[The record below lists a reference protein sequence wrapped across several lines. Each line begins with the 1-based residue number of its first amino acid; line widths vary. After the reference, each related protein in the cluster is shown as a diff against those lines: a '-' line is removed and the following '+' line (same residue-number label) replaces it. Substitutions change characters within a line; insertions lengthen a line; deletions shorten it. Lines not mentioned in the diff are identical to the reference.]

1 MKKFYSFLLMAAVA
15 VGAMADDFVSDGTGN
30 VYTFNALSQ
39 IEGTGVTLQD
49 DGSYLVAADF
59 TISEGDVLQLQNND
73 LIKMGNNVRI
83 TVNGDADFAPADTAV
98 VTRDAEDSNP
108 KGFWML
114 GDNGNANLKN
124 VTFEYVGV
132 TFGGINSSLHADNC
146 TFTLYNGK
154 LNSSGALGF
163 NASCDNNVV
172 ENCYFIENTL
182 NAIGNGATNPVGI
195 IIRNCLFWHNTTS
208 NRNKPQI
215 NLTVGGPYDVLI
227 ADNQVIG
234 GQFTMSG
241 GIGLSNVMGLGHT
254 GINVIEYNYIADNRY
269 GITTIGGVDAIIRN
283 NTMIDNHYE
292 TNPNNGGS
300 CISIY
305 DSSSSSNIYI
315 EGNWME
321 GGFWGITIVTGEPNV
336 NLGKIDDPEAEDYNP
351 GNNTFV
357 NNGFDGA
364 LYDLFNNGT
373 GTVWA
378 QGNTWNVAEQT
389 EEAIE
394 EVIYHQ
400 VDDPS
405 KGLVIFMPPH
415 QEDQHSVG
423 YWLVLLDKD
432 GNEVW
437 EQLVKDIPED
447 PISFYQTN
455 VALRY
460 SIFGGNPNMSDDERP
475 NVPFYFV
482 VDGVR
487 YGAEEAD
494 MIPVY
499 GDPYENPLIENE
511 NFWNVPVGRN
521 YVIRVLT
528 DPETGEMFMQIAR
541 GTFGL
546 DELMDGKNIAGVRYF
561 NIMGQEI
568 QEADGMTIV
577 VTTYTDGTTKAVKVM
592 K

>member
-195 IIRNCLFWHNTTS
+195 IIRNCLFWHNTTA

-215 NLTVGGPYDVLI
+215 NLTVGGDYDVLI
-227 ADNQVIG
+227 ENNDIIG
-234 GQFTMSG
+234 GQFNLSG
-241 GIGLSNVMGLGHT
+241 GIALSNMMGLAHSGT
-254 GINVIEYNYIADNRY
+254 NIIENNYIADNRY

-283 NTMIDNHYE
+283 NKMIDNCYE
-292 TNPNNGGS
+292 SNPNNGGS
-300 CISIY
+300 CISVY

-321 GGFWGITIVTGEPNV
+321 GGLWGITIVTGAPNV
-336 NLGKIDDPEAEDYNP
+336 NLGKVDDPEAEDYNP

-357 NNGFDGA
+357 NNGFDNTY
-364 LYDLFNNGT
+364 YDLYNNGT
-373 GTVWA
+373 ADVYA

-389 EEAIE
+389 EENIE

-415 QEDQHSVG
+415 QEDDTAVE
-423 YWLVLLDKD
+423 
-432 GNEVW
+432 EVSAAQQTDNRDYNLMGQPT
-437 EQLVKDIPED
+437 ENPTNGIYIHNGKKILVK
-447 PISFYQTN
+447 
-455 VALRY
+455 
-460 SIFGGNPNMSDDERP
+460 
-475 NVPFYFV
+475 
-482 VDGVR
+482 
-487 YGAEEAD
+487 
-494 MIPVY
+494 
-499 GDPYENPLIENE
+499 
-511 NFWNVPVGRN
+511 
-521 YVIRVLT
+521 
-528 DPETGEMFMQIAR
+528 
-541 GTFGL
+541 
-546 DELMDGKNIAGVRYF
+546 
-561 NIMGQEI
+561 
-568 QEADGMTIV
+568 
-577 VTTYTDGTTKAVKVM
+577 
-592 K
+592 

>member
-83 TVNGDADFAPADTAV
+83 TVNGDADFAPADTSV

-195 IIRNCLFWHNTTS
+195 IIRNCLFWHNTTA

-215 NLTVGGPYDVLI
+215 NLTVGGDYDVLI
-227 ADNQVIG
+227 ENNDIIG
-234 GQFTMSG
+234 GQFNLSG
-241 GIGLSNVMGLGHT
+241 GIALSNMMGLAHS
-254 GINVIEYNYIADNRY
+254 GINIIENNYIADNRY

-283 NTMIDNHYE
+283 NKMIDNCYE
-292 TNPNNGGS
+292 SNPNNGGS
-300 CISIY
+300 CISVY

-321 GGFWGITIVTGEPNV
+321 GGLWGITVVTGAPNV
-336 NLGKIDDPEAEDYNP
+336 NLGKVDDPEAEDYNP

-357 NNGFDGA
+357 NNGFDNTY
-364 LYDLFNNGT
+364 YDLYNNGT
-373 GTVWA
+373 ADVYA

-389 EEAIE
+389 EENIE

-415 QEDQHSVG
+415 QEDDTAVE
-423 YWLVLLDKD
+423 
-432 GNEVW
+432 EVSAAQQTDNRYYNLMGQPT
-437 EQLVKDIPED
+437 ENPTNGIYIHNGKKILVK
-447 PISFYQTN
+447 
-455 VALRY
+455 
-460 SIFGGNPNMSDDERP
+460 
-475 NVPFYFV
+475 
-482 VDGVR
+482 
-487 YGAEEAD
+487 
-494 MIPVY
+494 
-499 GDPYENPLIENE
+499 
-511 NFWNVPVGRN
+511 
-521 YVIRVLT
+521 
-528 DPETGEMFMQIAR
+528 
-541 GTFGL
+541 
-546 DELMDGKNIAGVRYF
+546 
-561 NIMGQEI
+561 
-568 QEADGMTIV
+568 
-577 VTTYTDGTTKAVKVM
+577 
-592 K
+592 